1 MNSWRKIVLTFIL
14 IGLFLIP
21 VYAVLYKIYMPR
33 VNAFGCFD
41 DCFNYVAA
49 YFMLHGKNLY
59 SEIYFNHQFLIAH
72 ISVAV
77 QYLTH
82 PENIYELVLRHRQ
95 FLLLFSFL
103 FNFLL
108 IKRFLFAGIF
118 FVLFYEFNKF
128 YIFGDRFLA
137 ESFVV
142 YPLVYMVGLVWDRIH
157 KKHLSL
163 FDYILSAVGT
173 YFVIFMRE
181 PYTLSALFLFAAVL
195 LGRPFSK
202 DKRIALAC
210 FIILV
215 IVALFSLPL
224 QDYILSL
231 VINARNIALSEN
243 SQNDLLGI
251 GLFKVFFYPAFL
263 LFGGEWNVFR
273 QLLVGLSCVFLFLS
287 GYLGFVK
294 KQFFPILIIFFAL
307 ALSNIRVVNS
317 GSIFYEA
324 FHMVSWYGMFVFL
337 TFLIIQEVYKYQKK
351 LALGSLVILIGLFFY
366 LIFQPLHF
374 VHEKINPHT
383 EFITNYGKELQ
394 TGEAI
399 RILSQPSDTLF
410 LDGFDDLI
418 YWQAKLTSP
427 YKYSWY
433 TSGMPFIDIYAK
445 ARLEMFQ
452 ENPPDFYYG
461 TCPKDTAPTHLMP
474 SFVRKD
480 YIQLNSLGKPT
491 CVYVRKAKIKDIS
504 KEQWNRANEFLFDT
518 PESF

>member
-1 MNSWRKIVLTFIL
+1 MNIWWKTVRTFIL
-14 IGLFLIP
+14 ISLFLIP
-21 VYAVLYKIYMPR
+21 VYLILYKIYIPR

-49 YFMLHGKNLY
+49 YFMLYGKKLY
-59 SEIYFNHQFLIAH
+59 SEIYFNHQFLIVY
-72 ISVAV
+72 ISTAI

-108 IKRFLFAGIF
+108 IKRFLFPGIL

-137 ESFVV
+137 ESFIV
-142 YPLVYMVGLVWDRIH
+142 YPLVYMVGLVWNKLH

-163 FDYILSAVGT
+163 FDYILCAVLT

-181 PYTLSALFLFAAVL
+181 PYTLSALFLFIVL
-195 LGRPFSK
+195 LFGRPFPKEKSMG
-202 DKRIALAC
+202 LAC
-210 FIILV
+210 FASLTIITL
-215 IVALFSLPL
+215 
-224 QDYILSL
+224 LSL
-231 VINARNIALSEN
+231 SLKDYVSSLFVHARNILILESGYN
-243 SQNDLLGI
+243 SLLGLGSLKI
-251 GLFKVFFYPAFL
+251 FFYPAFL

-273 QLLVGLSCVFLFLS
+273 QLLVGLSSVFLFLS
-287 GYLGFVK
+287 GYLVFVK
-294 KQFFPILIIFFAL
+294 KQLIPILIIFIAL
-307 ALSNIRVVNS
+307 ALSNIRIVNP

-324 FHMVSWYGMFVFL
+324 FHMIPWYGMFVFL
-337 TFLIIQEVYKYQKK
+337 VFLIIQKIYGYQKK
-351 LALGSLVILIGLFFY
+351 LALGSWIFLIGLFSY
-366 LIFQPLHF
+366 LIIQPLHF
-374 VHEKINPHT
+374 VHEKMDPHT

-394 TGEAI
+394 IGEVI
-399 RILSQPSDTLF
+399 RLLSNPSDTLF

-433 TSGMPFIDIYAK
+433 TSGMPFIDKYAK
-445 ARLEMFQ
+445 ARLEMF
-452 ENPPDFYYG
+452 EKNPPDFYYG
-461 TCPKDTAPTHLMP
+461 TCPKDILESHLMP
-474 SFVRKD
+474 SSVRKD
-480 YIQLNSLGKPT
+480 YVQLTSLDKPT
-491 CVYVRKAKIKDIS
+491 CVYVHKTKIHDIS
-504 KEQWNRANEFLFDT
+504 KEQWRKANEFLFDT